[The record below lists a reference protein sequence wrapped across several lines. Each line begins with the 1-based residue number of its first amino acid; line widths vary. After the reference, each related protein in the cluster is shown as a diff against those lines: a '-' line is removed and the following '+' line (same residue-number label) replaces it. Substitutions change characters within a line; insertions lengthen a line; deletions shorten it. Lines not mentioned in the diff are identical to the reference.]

1 MGENGE
7 LHNSNTNIHLFDFSP
22 LDHSCRQ
29 LFTQENGRGVIPF
42 LAVEGSYLVTHDFL
56 HHVLN
61 DCEVA
66 ICKDVHIILVSVPA
80 NDGDFLGLLVKLKVV
95 NPATLTTTRSD
106 ADSLAEDSL
115 DELLTLHVS
124 SLSLSYLT

>member
-1 MGENGE
+1 MY
-7 LHNSNTNIHLFDFSP
+7 LHKLNTNIHLFDF
-22 LDHSCRQ
+22 LADHSCRQ
-29 LFTQENGRGVIPF
+29 LYYIKNGRGLLPF

-66 ICKDVHIILVSVPA
+66 IRKDVHIILVSVPA
-80 NDGDFLGLLVKLKVV
+80 NDGDFLGLLVKLKMV
-95 NPATLTTTRSD
+95 NPATLTTARSN
-106 ADSLAEDSL
+106 ADGFAEDSL

-124 SLSLSYLT
+124 FLSLSYLT